1 MNLTKLSIIFINVIL
16 AENYLF
22 LIITEFWKDY
32 LNKVK
37 CPNCGSR
44 DVRLTNIDRFI
55 KKDF

>member
-1 MNLTKLSIIFINVIL
+1 MNLTKLSIIFINIIL
-16 AENYLF
+16 AENYSF
-22 LIITEFWKDY
+22 LIITEFWQDY

-44 DVRLTNIDRFI
+44 DVKLNDIDRLM

>member
-1 MNLTKLSIIFINVIL
+1 MNLTKLLIIFINVIL

-44 DVRLTNIDRFI
+44 DIKLSGINILI
-55 KKDF
+55 KKD